1 MVARSGSWSLW
12 EEHVGMIVDITPVE
26 RIDWETP
33 GARRYSVPFTMDG
46 TWGRVRVP
54 LYVACAEQPGT
65 TIVAIGG
72 THGDE
77 YEGPVAFKNLIQTFD
92 PTTLVS
98 GRLIVIP
105 VLNVPAFQAAQRFSS
120 LDGINMNRAFPGDAN
135 GSITSRIA
143 RFVTDQVL
151 SRADIVIDI
160 HSGGEPMEIARTMS
174 FHAIDDPVAFSK
186 FKETAFLFGTPFT
199 MIYTSGMGTGLL
211 TEEAEKMGK
220 ITIGSEL
227 GYGASTDLDGVRWAH
242 QGLLNVMRANG
253 LLDEPIV
260 DLTLPGLDRQRLISA
275 TDIDRWITSPIRGFS
290 EPLVPLGAFVKAG
303 TPVTRIHDFERWD
316 EPGLEIVADGDGYV
330 MQRKFRALTE
340 PGEVVM
346 VIAEEV
352 H

>member
-1 MVARSGSWSLW
+1 
-12 EEHVGMIVDITPVE
+12 MILDITPVE
-26 RIDWETP
+26 QIDWETP

-54 LYVACAEQPGT
+54 LYVACAPKPGT

-77 YEGPVAFKNLIQTFD
+77 YEGPVAFKNLIQTLD
-92 PTTLVS
+92 PTTLVA

-120 LDGINMNRAFPGDAN
+120 LDGVNMNRAFPGNAN
-135 GSITSRIA
+135 GSISSRIA
-143 RFVTDQVL
+143 RFMTDQVL
-151 SRADIVIDI
+151 RRADIVIDI
-160 HSGGEPMEIARTMS
+160 HSGGASMEITRTMS
-174 FHAIDDPVAFSK
+174 FHAVDDPAVRAK
-186 FKETAFLFGTPFT
+186 FTETAFLFGTPFT

-242 QGLLNVMRANG
+242 HGTLNVMRANG

-260 DLTLPGLDRQRLISA
+260 DLTAPGLDRQRLISA
-275 TDIDRWITSPIRGFS
+275 TDIDRWITSPVRGIS
-290 EPLVPLGAFVKAG
+290 EPLVPLGAFVKKG

-316 EPGLEIVADGDGYV
+316 EPALEIVADGDGYV
-330 MQRKFRALTE
+330 MQRKFRAATE

-346 VIAEEV
+346 IIAEEV
-352 H
+352 S